1 MQCVYNVSQC
11 FHLERVKRK
20 RQRAGDDEDNR
31 PGLLDFS
38 YATAFISSSMKMLV
52 KGWTIKIPDF
62 TVGIIDLRYVTTEG
76 DRGVFM

>member
-1 MQCVYNVSQC
+1 MQYVYYVNQC

-20 RQRAGDDEDNR
+20 RQRAGDDEDSR

-38 YATAFISSSMKMLV
+38 YGSVFISFSMKMLI
-52 KGWTIKIPDF
+52 KSWTIKIPDF

>member
-38 YATAFISSSMKMLV
+38 YASAFISSSMKMLV

>member
-38 YATAFISSSMKMLV
+38 YASAFISSSMKMLV

-76 DRGVFM
+76 DRRVFM

>member
-1 MQCVYNVSQC
+1 MECVYYVCQC
-11 FHLERVKRK
+11 FHLERVERE
-20 RQRAGDDEDNR
+20 RHRAGDDEDNR

-38 YATAFISSSMKMLV
+38 YASAFISSFMKAII
-52 KGWTIKIPDF
+52 KSWTIKTPDF

>member
-1 MQCVYNVSQC
+1 MFSLGQGK
-11 FHLERVKRK
+11 EK
-20 RQRAGDDEDNR
+20 RQRAGDDEDSR

-38 YATAFISSSMKMLV
+38 YASVFISFSMKMLV
-52 KGWTIKIPDF
+52 KSWTIKIPDF